1 MPHLLSRLW
10 TLAPVIVLVGGGV
23 SCGHGSSPTNP
34 SPSGSAIS
42 GRSYTSIAVEVED
55 PLHRLIQGAEV
66 VVVDGPRAGA
76 SMVTS
81 FYGDSRLSGPFD
93 GATPV
98 TLRISRNGL
107 VTKTQTVRLSGF
119 GDAAYV
125 LLQAETTDNAQIA
138 PGDYTL
144 TVTPDDAC
152 VDLPAELRTRTYA
165 ATIPIPPPD
174 SPSRYRVALA
184 GAEFVPPDI
193 DSPPGAFDL
202 VTAGHDVG
210 IPSPNGDFVKISLEQ
225 ITPSATFL
233 MVVYD
238 RPIASVTSS
247 VVSALNLTVRGAFI
261 YSETTTSARKDTQ
274 SPARVASCYFS
285 HGQLRLARR

>member
-1 MPHLLSRLW
+1 LY
-10 TLAPVIVLVGGGV
+10 A
-23 SCGHGSSPTNP
+23 
-34 SPSGSAIS
+34 
-42 GRSYTSIAVEVED
+42 SIAVEVED
-55 PLHRLIQGAEV
+55 ALHRLMLGAEV

-76 SMVTS
+76 SMVTTL
-81 FYGDSRLSGPFD
+81 YGDSRLSGPFD

-98 TLRISRNGL
+98 TLRISGNSL
-107 VTKTQTVRLSGF
+107 VTKTHTVRLSGF
-119 GDAAYV
+119 GDTAYV

-165 ATIPIPPPD
+165 ATITIPAPD
-174 SPSRYRVALA
+174 SPSRYRVVLA
-184 GAEFVPPDI
+184 GGEFIPPDI

-233 MVVYD
+233 VVVYD

-247 VVSALNLTVRGAFI
+247 VVSTLNLTVRGAFF

-274 SPARVASCYFS
+274 GPAQVASCYFS